1 MKNNSQFFEYKR
13 KRRKHYEMRIENEE
27 SEFPL
32 YLRKTMNILRSINP
46 LKLEY
51 KNIFSIISPYLVIKD
66 FPSSY
71 KFKYLKNMVKHMPS
85 RLTHPIRL
93 SFDFIYFLKKIC

>member
-1 MKNNSQFFEYKR
+1 MKNNYQFFEYKR

-71 KFKYLKNMVKHMPS
+71 KFKNYFTDEEIKLVSK
-85 RLTHPIRL
+85 
-93 SFDFIYFLKKIC
+93 FINDESSNTNEVI